1 MNKDV
6 RITVSKGRFKKIRE
20 WNRRKNYYLKEV
32 KLEARMSIAKLLWD
46 KRKKVSFEPDS
57 VKTIL
62 LVRNEGKVG
71 DIIVSMPLIRSLHQ
85 AGYAVD
91 LLVTEACYDVIKYSP
106 FIRHIYKSGNCSYNH
121 YLKSLYHT
129 VSKAT
134 MKKLNRNK
142 YDLIIDPCLSETPV
156 HRMKLFRDINARF
169 VIGLNKQ
176 SAISHYTVSVAYK
189 NEKQHVTELL
199 SLISKS
205 IGVKATGNF
214 TYSLHFPDVV
224 LDEVRHFLSPWK
236 SKKKIVINAF
246 AGTPERNFSQ
256 QQLLKI
262 INMINNNSR
271 EVKIITLDHRNEIA
285 VPLPGNVVKNPF
297 YTLHHV
303 MALIKESDMVITP
316 DTSIV
321 HISAAWKKPLIAVY
335 KNAPNNNMWAPG
347 YENASH
353 IIVHDDKTSDA
364 ENIPERIFKEIIRRN
379 LLGKREM
386 NFQESVSVIELK
398 NLFVRTVI
406 MLPTAVSPPLISSAA
421 DQQINRPAVPYTI
434 VLLKWLA

>member
-6 RITVSKGRFKKIRE
+6 RITVSQGPFKKIRE

-32 KLEARMSIAKLLWD
+32 KLEARISIAKLLWD

-62 LVRNEGKVG
+62 LVRNEGKLG

-85 AGYAVD
+85 DGYTVD
-91 LLVTEACYDVIKYSP
+91 LLVTESCYGVMQYSP
-106 FIRHIYKSGNCSYNH
+106 FIRHIYKAADCSYKH
-121 YLKSLYHT
+121 YLKSLNHT

-134 MKKLNRNK
+134 MKMLKRNK

-169 VIGLNKQ
+169 VIGLNKK
-176 SAISHYTVSVAYK
+176 SDISHYTVSVPYK

-214 TYSLHFPDVV
+214 TYNLHFPDVV

-236 SKKKIVINAF
+236 EKKKIIINAF

-256 QQLLKI
+256 QQLLEI
-262 INMINNNSR
+262 INMINKNSR

-285 VPLPGNVVKNPF
+285 VPLPENVVKNPF

-303 MALIKESDMVITP
+303 MALIKESDIVITP

-321 HISAAWKKPLIAVY
+321 HMSATWKKPLIAVY

-364 ENIPERIFKEIIRRN
+364 EDIPERIVNEVIRRN

-386 NFQESVSVIELK
+386 KFQESVSVNELK
-398 NLFVRTVI
+398 EPVRTHGYHAPDCCI
-406 MLPTAVSPPLISSAA
+406 ASS
-421 DQQINRPAVPYTI
+421 DQ
-434 VLLKWLA
+434 LCC

>member
-6 RITVSKGRFKKIRE
+6 RITVSKGPFKKIRE

-32 KLEARMSIAKLLWD
+32 KLEARKSIAKLLWD

-62 LVRNEGKVG
+62 LVRNEGKLG

-85 AGYAVD
+85 DGYAVD
-91 LLVTEACYDVIKYSP
+91 LLVTEACYDIIKYSP

-121 YLKSLYHT
+121 YLKSFYHT

-176 SAISHYTVSVAYK
+176 SDISHYTVSVPYK

-224 LDEVRHFLSPWK
+224 LEEVRHFLSPWEN
-236 SKKKIVINAF
+236 KKKILINAF

-256 QQLLKI
+256 QQLLEI
-262 INMINNNSR
+262 INTINKNSR

-285 VPLPGNVVKNPF
+285 VPLPENVVKNPF

-321 HISAAWKKPLIAVY
+321 HIAAAWKKPLIAVY
-335 KNAPNNNMWAPG
+335 KNSPNNNMWAPG
-347 YENASH
+347 YEKASY
-353 IIVHDDKTSDA
+353 IIVHDDKTSDV
-364 ENIPERIFKEIIRRN
+364 ENIPERILNELIRRN
-379 LLGKREM
+379 LLGKREV
-386 NFQESVSVIELK
+386 NIQESVSVIVLRE
-398 NLFVRTVI
+398 
-406 MLPTAVSPPLISSAA
+406 PVSAQSYLAHDLCIASS
-421 DQQINRPAVPYTI
+421 DQHYCG
-434 VLLKWLA
+434 LANKA

>member
-6 RITVSKGRFKKIRE
+6 RITVSKGPFKKIRE

-32 KLEARMSIAKLLWD
+32 KLEARKSIAKLLWD

-62 LVRNEGKVG
+62 LVRNEGKLG

-85 AGYAVD
+85 DGYAVD
-91 LLVTEACYDVIKYSP
+91 LLVTEACYDIIKYSP

-121 YLKSLYHT
+121 YLKSFYHT

-169 VIGLNKQ
+169 VIGLNKK
-176 SAISHYTVSVAYK
+176 SDISHYTVSVPYK

-224 LDEVRHFLSPWK
+224 LDEVRHFLSPWEN
-236 SKKKIVINAF
+236 KKKIIINAF

-271 EVKIITLDHRNEIA
+271 EVKVIILDHRNEIA

-303 MALIKESDMVITP
+303 MALIKESDVVITP

-364 ENIPERIFKEIIRRN
+364 DEYP
-379 LLGKREM
+379 
-386 NFQESVSVIELK
+386 
-398 NLFVRTVI
+398 
-406 MLPTAVSPPLISSAA
+406 
-421 DQQINRPAVPYTI
+421 
-434 VLLKWLA
+434 

>member
-6 RITVSKGRFKKIRE
+6 RITVSKGPFKKIRE

-32 KLEARMSIAKLLWD
+32 KLEARISIAKLLWD

-71 DIIVSMPLIRSLHQ
+71 DIIVSIPLLRSLHQ

-91 LLVTEACYDVIKYSP
+91 LLVTEACHDIIKYSP
-106 FIRHIYKSGNCSYNH
+106 FIRHIYKTGNCSYKH
-121 YLKSLYHT
+121 YLKSFYHT
-129 VSKAT
+129 VSQAT
-134 MKKLNRNK
+134 IKVLNRNK

-176 SAISHYTVSVAYK
+176 SDISHYTVSVPYK

-205 IGVKATGNF
+205 IGVKTTGNF

-224 LDEVRHFLSPWK
+224 LDEVRHFLSPWGN
-236 SKKKIVINAF
+236 KKKIVINAF

-256 QQLLKI
+256 QQLMEI

-285 VPLPGNVVKNPF
+285 VPLPENVVKNPF
-297 YTLHHV
+297 YTLNHV

-364 ENIPERIFKEIIRRN
+364 ENIPERIFKEVIRRN

-386 NFQESVSVIELK
+386 KFQESVSAIELK
-398 NLFVRTVI
+398 ETVRTHGYHAPDYCI
-406 MLPTAVSPPLISSAA
+406 ASS
-421 DQQINRPAVPYTI
+421 DQ
-434 VLLKWLA
+434 LCC

>member
-6 RITVSKGRFKKIRE
+6 RSTVSRGPFKKIRE

-32 KLEARMSIAKLLWD
+32 KLEARSSIAKLLWD
-46 KRKKVSFEPDS
+46 KRTKVSFNPDS

-71 DIIVSMPLIRSLHQ
+71 DIIVSMQLIRSLHQ
-85 AGYAVD
+85 AGYAID
-91 LLVTEACYDVIKYSP
+91 LLVTKACYGVIQYSP
-106 FIRHIYKSGNCSYNH
+106 FIRHIYKAADCSYKH
-121 YLKSLYHT
+121 YLKSLNHT
-129 VSKAT
+129 VSKPT
-134 MKKLNRNK
+134 MKMLNGNK

-169 VIGLNKQ
+169 VIGLNKE
-176 SAISHYTVSVAYK
+176 SDINHYTVSVPYK

-199 SLISKS
+199 SLISER

-236 SKKKIVINAF
+236 NKKKVIINAF

-256 QQLLKI
+256 QQLLEL
-262 INMINNNSR
+262 INMINNNNR
-271 EVKIITLDHRNEIA
+271 EVKVIILDHRNEIA
-285 VPLPGNVVKNPF
+285 VPLPENVVKNPF

-303 MALIKESDMVITP
+303 MALIKESEVIITP

-321 HISAAWKKPLIAVY
+321 HISAAWKKSLIAVY
-335 KNAPNNNMWAPG
+335 KNALNNNMWAPG

-353 IIVHDDKTSDA
+353 IIVHDDKISDA
-364 ENIPERIFKEIIRRN
+364 DNVPERIINEIDRRN
-379 LLGKREM
+379 LLGRHEM
-386 NFQESVSVIELK
+386 KFQESVSVIELK
-398 NLFVRTVI
+398 EPVRIHGNYVPDRSIAST
-406 MLPTAVSPPLISSAA
+406 
-421 DQQINRPAVPYTI
+421 DQ
-434 VLLKWLA
+434 LCC

>member
-6 RITVSKGRFKKIRE
+6 RITVSEGRFKKIRE

-106 FIRHIYKSGNCSYNH
+106 FIRHIYKAADCSYNH
-121 YLKSLYHT
+121 YLKSFYHT

-176 SAISHYTVSVAYK
+176 SDISHYTVSVPYK

-224 LDEVRHFLSPWK
+224 LDEVRRFLSPWE
-236 SKKKIVINAF
+236 SKKKIIINAF

-256 QQLLKI
+256 QQLLEM

-285 VPLPGNVVKNPF
+285 VPLPENVVKNPF

-364 ENIPERIFKEIIRRN
+364 ENIPERIFNEVIRRN
-379 LLGKREM
+379 LLGKREAKT
-386 NFQESVSVIELK
+386 QKSVSVIELK
-398 NLFVRTVI
+398 EPVRTHGYHAPDGCI
-406 MLPTAVSPPLISSAA
+406 ASS
-421 DQQINRPAVPYTI
+421 DQ
-434 VLLKWLA
+434 LCC

>member
-6 RITVSKGRFKKIRE
+6 RITVSEGRFKKIRE

-91 LLVTEACYDVIKYSP
+91 LLVTEDCYDVIKYSP

-121 YLKSLYHT
+121 YLKSFYHT

-169 VIGLNKQ
+169 VIGLNKK
-176 SAISHYTVSVAYK
+176 SDISHYTVSVPYK

-224 LDEVRHFLSPWK
+224 LDEVRRFLSPWE
-236 SKKKIVINAF
+236 SKKKIIINAF

-256 QQLLKI
+256 QQLLEM

-285 VPLPGNVVKNPF
+285 VPLPENVVKNPF

-364 ENIPERIFKEIIRRN
+364 ENIPERIFNEVIRRN
-379 LLGKREM
+379 LLGKREAKT
-386 NFQESVSVIELK
+386 QKSVSVIELK
-398 NLFVRTVI
+398 EPVRTHGYHAPDGCI
-406 MLPTAVSPPLISSAA
+406 ASS
-421 DQQINRPAVPYTI
+421 DQ
-434 VLLKWLA
+434 LCC

>member
-6 RITVSKGRFKKIRE
+6 RITVSKGPFKKIRE

-57 VKTIL
+57 VKTVL
-62 LVRNEGKVG
+62 LVRNEGKLG

-106 FIRHIYKSGNCSYNH
+106 FIRHIYKSGTCSYNH
-121 YLKSLYHT
+121 YLKSFYHT
-129 VSKAT
+129 VSQAT
-134 MKKLNRNK
+134 MKMLNRNK

-169 VIGLNKQ
+169 VIGLNKE
-176 SAISHYTVSVAYK
+176 SDISHYTVSVPYK

-224 LDEVRHFLSPWK
+224 LEEVRHFLSPWEN
-236 SKKKIVINAF
+236 KKKIIINAF

-256 QQLLKI
+256 QQLLEI
-262 INMINNNSR
+262 INMITNNSR

-285 VPLPGNVVKNPF
+285 VPLPENVVKNPF

-386 NFQESVSVIELK
+386 KFQESVSVIELK
-398 NLFVRTVI
+398 EPVRTHGYHAPDCCI
-406 MLPTAVSPPLISSAA
+406 ASS
-421 DQQINRPAVPYTI
+421 DQ
-434 VLLKWLA
+434 LCC

>member
-6 RITVSKGRFKKIRE
+6 RITVSEGRFKKIRE

-91 LLVTEACYDVIKYSP
+91 LLVTEDCYDVIKYSP

-121 YLKSLYHT
+121 YLKSFYHT

-169 VIGLNKQ
+169 VIGLNKK
-176 SAISHYTVSVAYK
+176 SDISHYTVSVPYK

-224 LDEVRHFLSPWK
+224 LDEVRRFLSPWE
-236 SKKKIVINAF
+236 SKKKIIINAF

-256 QQLLKI
+256 QQLLEM
-262 INMINNNSR
+262 INMINNDSR

-285 VPLPGNVVKNPF
+285 VPLPENVVKNPF

-364 ENIPERIFKEIIRRN
+364 ENIPERIFNEVIRRN
-379 LLGKREM
+379 LLGKREAKT
-386 NFQESVSVIELK
+386 QKSVSVIELK
-398 NLFVRTVI
+398 EPVRTHGYHAPDGCI
-406 MLPTAVSPPLISSAA
+406 ASS
-421 DQQINRPAVPYTI
+421 DQ
-434 VLLKWLA
+434 LCC

>member
-106 FIRHIYKSGNCSYNH
+106 FIRHIYKSGTCSYNH
-121 YLKSLYHT
+121 YLKSFYHT

-169 VIGLNKQ
+169 VIGLNKE
-176 SAISHYTVSVAYK
+176 SDISHYTVSVPYK

-224 LDEVRHFLSPWK
+224 LEEVRHFLSPWEN
-236 SKKKIVINAF
+236 KKKILINAF

-256 QQLLKI
+256 QQLLEI
-262 INMINNNSR
+262 INMISNNSR

-285 VPLPGNVVKNPF
+285 VPLPENVVKNPF

-364 ENIPERIFKEIIRRN
+364 ENIPERIFKEVIRRN
-379 LLGKREM
+379 LLGKREVK
-386 NFQESVSVIELK
+386 SR
-398 NLFVRTVI
+398 NLYR
-406 MLPTAVSPPLISSAA
+406 
-421 DQQINRPAVPYTI
+421 
-434 VLLKWLA
+434 